1 MEGNLLNLP
10 DMKNSFSIEGKVIVI
25 TGADGFLGK
34 HLFEYIIENNGI
46 PILIDIDDKNILRS
60 RYKKFIINK
69 KLLFKTDI
77 TKKSDVKNTFKI
89 IKKRFKKIHSLV
101 NLAALAMPQM
111 KNKSDYFNSF
121 ENYNFDLW
129 KEAIDVNLNGIFLV
143 TQEVV
148 KLMKKDNYG
157 SIVNM
162 SSDVAII
169 SPDHDIYKPDL
180 KMNYKGV
187 KFNTPIAY
195 VVTKTGILGFSRYLA
210 TYLAKNNIRVNSISP
225 SGVYNNQPKKF
236 VQKLSS
242 KIPLGRM
249 ATPEEVVNSII
260 YLISDASS
268 FTTGSNLVVDGG
280 RTII

>member
-1 MEGNLLNLP
+1 
-10 DMKNSFSIEGKVIVI
+10 MKNSFSIEGKVIVI

-46 PILIDIDDKNILRS
+46 PILIDINDKNILRS

-101 NLAALAMPQM
+101 NLAALALPQM

-180 KMNYKGV
+180 KMNYKGA

-195 VVTKTGILGFSRYLA
+195 VVAKTGILGFSRYLA